1 MVSLDGF
8 DADKVTPNAP
18 REVIPAGDYLAI
30 ISDSEKKETK
40 NKDGAMIKLTL
51 QVIEDGPYKN
61 RKVFDNLNLWNKSEQ
76 AKQIAQSTLS
86 AICHAVNVKQPKDTS
101 QLHNKPLCVVVKTR
115 MYNGEPQN
123 EIAGYK
129 AAGEKGKKP
138 VAVAAA
144 TGKDAMQEAKD
155 KAPWD

>member
-8 DADKVTPNAP
+8 DADKVEPNAP
-18 REVIPAGDYLAI
+18 REVVPAGDYLAI
-30 ISDSEKKETK
+30 IKESEKKDTK
-40 NKDGAMIKLTL
+40 AGDGAMIKLTL
-51 QVIEDGPYKN
+51 EIIEKGQYEH

-86 AICHAVNVKQPKDTS
+86 AICHAVGVKQPKDTS
-101 QLHNKPLCVVVKTR
+101 QLHNKPLCIVVKTR

-123 EIAGYK
+123 EVAGYK

-138 VAVAAA
+138 VATTAPA
-144 TGKDAMQEAKD
+144 GDAMQDAKD
-155 KAPWD
+155 KAPWA